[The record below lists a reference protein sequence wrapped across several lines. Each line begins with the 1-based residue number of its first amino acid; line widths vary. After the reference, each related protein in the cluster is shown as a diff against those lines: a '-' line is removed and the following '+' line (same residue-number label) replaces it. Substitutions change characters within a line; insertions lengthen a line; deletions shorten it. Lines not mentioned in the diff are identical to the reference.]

1 MISQIHKEKT
11 VRAFLALCLFM
22 PMTMSSVL
30 AGEKI
35 EFNFKPNEK
44 GEWCG
49 KFYSNRWSN
58 SLKYQCKTREKW
70 EKLGITFPEE
80 TPQFERVVIEEPIL
94 GGDAIIRG

>member
-70 EKLGITFPEE
+70 EKLGITFPED
-80 TPQFERVVIEEPIL
+80 TPKFERVVIGPPIL
-94 GGDAIIRG
+94 GDNVLIRG

>member
-1 MISQIHKEKT
+1 MISQIHKEKI

-22 PMTMSSVL
+22 PMPMSSVL
-30 AGEKI
+30 AEEKI

-49 KFYSNRWSN
+49 EFYASRWN
-58 SLKYQCKTREKW
+58 NNLKYQCKTQEKW
-70 EKLGITFPEE
+70 EKLGITFPED
-80 TPQFERVVIEEPIL
+80 TPQIRVVIGPPIL

>member
-1 MISQIHKEKT
+1 
-11 VRAFLALCLFM
+11 M

-70 EKLGITFPEE
+70 EKLGITFPED
-80 TPQFERVVIEEPIL
+80 TPKFEKVVIGPPIL

>member
-1 MISQIHKEKT
+1 M
-11 VRAFLALCLFM
+11 RAFLALCLFM

-70 EKLGITFPEE
+70 EKLGITFPED
-80 TPQFERVVIEEPIL
+80 TPKFEKVVIGPPIL

>member
-1 MISQIHKEKT
+1 MISQIHKEKI

-30 AGEKI
+30 AEEKI

-49 KFYSNRWSN
+49 KFYASRWN
-58 SLKYQCKTREKW
+58 NNLKYQCKTQEKW
-70 EKLGITFPEE
+70 EKLGITFPED
-80 TPQFERVVIEEPIL
+80 TPQIRVVIGSPIL
-94 GGDAIIRG
+94 GGDETIRG

>member
-22 PMTMSSVL
+22 PMTMSSVV
-30 AGEKI
+30 AGEKMSMD
-35 EFNFKPNEK
+35 FTLNEE

-80 TPQFERVVIEEPIL
+80 TPQFERVVIAEPIL
-94 GGDAIIRG
+94 GGDAVIRG

>member
-1 MISQIHKEKT
+1 MISQIHKEKI

-30 AGEKI
+30 AEEKI

-49 KFYSNRWSN
+49 KFYASRWN
-58 SLKYQCKTREKW
+58 NNLKYQCKTQEKW
-70 EKLGITFPEE
+70 EKLGITFPED
-80 TPQFERVVIEEPIL
+80 TPQIRLVIGPPIL
-94 GGDAIIRG
+94 GGDETIRG